1 MNFIYKYAR
10 PAVTVDMLVFRF
22 ENPIQILLIK
32 RKNEPFKN
40 TWAFPGGFV
49 DENEPLEKAAKREL
63 SEETGLKN
71 VDLKQLKTFGDPGRD
86 PRGHTVSI
94 AFWGLLKEN
103 EMLKAGDDASET
115 AWFKINNLPSLAFD
129 HQEMLE
135 FALKNISELNNK
147 NY

>member
-1 MNFIYKYAR
+1 MNFIYKYPR
-10 PAVTVDMLVFRF
+10 PSITVDMLIFKF
-22 ENPIQILLIK
+22 ENLTKVLLIK

-40 TWAFPGGFV
+40 KWAFPGGFV

-63 SEETGLKN
+63 MEETGLKN

-94 AFWGLLKEN
+94 AFWGLLKEDG
-103 EMLKAGDDASET
+103 MLKAGDDASET
-115 AWFKINNLPSLAFD
+115 AWFDINNLPSLAFD